1 MKSCKM
7 LLNRFDS
14 DATKFCINKFCQNIR
29 FTGRRGRWHGI
40 DFVCLSNYAETC
52 DYAVALFE
60 HDIYGDEAALILAF
74 YDRYSERWI
83 ELAETFDNIEVALI
97 DEDII

>member
-7 LLNRFDS
+7 NFHRFDQNMTRF
-14 DATKFCINKFCQNIR
+14 AINKFCQDIR

-40 DFVCLSNYAETC
+40 DFACLSNYAETC
-52 DYAVALFE
+52 DYAIALFE
-60 HDIYGDEAALILAF
+60 HDTYGDEAGLILAF
-74 YDRYSERWI
+74 YDRYSESWI
-83 ELAETFDNIEVALI
+83 ELAETFDCIEVALI